1 LIHKSLRFDPLLK
14 YREFLEEKMK
24 YELADVVA
32 ILDLE
37 EKRLFALEEIWRQAV
52 EELKERQAREVPPH
66 EIFMYHTYLQQMTLD
81 LEIQRRR
88 VTEVTETY
96 NESKEALISASQD
109 KMVVEKVRE
118 REIND
123 KIEQVNKN
131 DKKTMNEISTNKFA
145 RDNC

>member
-1 LIHKSLRFDPLLK
+1 
-14 YREFLEEKMK
+14 M
-24 YELADVVA
+24 
-32 ILDLE
+32 
-37 EKRLFALEEIWRQAV
+37 IWR
-52 EELKERQAREVPPH
+52 
-66 EIFMYHTYLQQMTLD
+66 FS
-81 LEIQRRR
+81 RR

>member
-1 LIHKSLRFDPLLK
+1 MHKSLRFDPLLK

-52 EELKERQAREVPPH
+52 EELKERQAREALPH